1 MLWLLC
7 NLILL
12 YILAMFARAILSWF
26 PISSESVMS
35 TVQRG
40 LATVTEPVLA
50 PVRRALPPIRAGAA
64 AIDLSALLVIFGLF
78 ILRAIIC

>member
-1 MLWLLC
+1 MRWLLC

-26 PISSESVMS
+26 PISSESVMA

-78 ILRAIIC
+78 LLRAIVC